1 MEHGNLLK
9 SYLIGQLTTAKKQ
22 LTLIGPEGEME
33 ALHRFRVALRR
44 FRSVLDAYTRHLYAP
59 EAVVKS
65 MVKGTNPLR
74 ETDVFLA
81 SVSSAE
87 FPGLHQALTTY
98 RNKLYKKL
106 WKADTAER
114 FDHTIDAL
122 ICDLSKLELD
132 QSDKKLLRRGKH
144 LYADAKKA
152 YHKLT
157 KDSDEAM
164 IHETRL
170 RYKQARY
177 VLEFLDEAGLADETG
192 KIRKVKKLLDH
203 FGAIQDAANQLEWL
217 RRFCDKH
224 PSGECADLFAQR
236 QAALTSLKEAFEF

>member
-1 MEHGNLLK
+1 MEHGSLLK

-22 LTLIGPEGEME
+22 LTLIGPEGDTE
-33 ALHRFRVALRR
+33 ALHRFRVSLRR
-44 FRSVLDAYTRHLYAP
+44 FRSVLGTYTHHLYAP

-81 SVSSAE
+81 SVPPAE

-98 RNKLYKKL
+98 RNRLYKKL
-106 WKADTAER
+106 WKTDTAGR
-114 FDHTIDAL
+114 FAHAIDAL
-122 ICDLSKLELD
+122 IRDLSRLGLD
-132 QSDKKLLRRGKH
+132 HSDKKLIRKGKH
-144 LYADAKKA
+144 LYGDAKKA
-152 YHKLT
+152 HHKLT
-157 KDSDEAM
+157 KDSAEEK

-177 VLEFLDEAGLADETG
+177 VLEFLDESGLADETV
-192 KIRKVKKLLDH
+192 KIRKIKKVLDH

-217 RRFCDKH
+217 RRFCQKH
-224 PSGECADLFAQR
+224 PSDECATLLSQR
-236 QAALTSLKEAFEF
+236 QAALASLKEAFEF